1 MVQPNNFFFGADEPD
16 SEVPAI
22 LPVPEIYKEI
32 WLMLT
37 YIKLFFCERA
47 CSSVVALAV
56 ASLPTRVRSPAGTT
70 CGVAPGIISPERT
83 GHCVGRVCV
92 RLRECVCVP
101 R

>member
-37 YIKLFFCERA
+37 YIKLFLVGC
-47 CSSVVALAV
+47 VLI
-56 ASLPTRVRSPAGTT
+56 LPFFV
-70 CGVAPGIISPERT
+70 
-83 GHCVGRVCV
+83 
-92 RLRECVCVP
+92 
-101 R
+101 